1 MAKKFSK
8 GGERYDAGPGSDS
21 RGGAISSSNSSRRG
35 SARNGRGS
43 ASRSDVRSS
52 DAGTNSSRGSFGAI
66 NPPYALT
73 PVLQEM
79 AASLPFGRA
88 LGSQTDFVSSAL
100 LSAREGTISN
110 ESVPSTFPGIM
121 TLSWLPTIG
130 ISEGP
135 TSPVSL
141 AGRKLYYFVRHANSG
156 HVNYDAP
163 DLTNY
168 IVAADS
174 AFFMFSYFRRAL
186 GMLNTFSPLNRYY
199 AQYAMESAGFDY
211 DDLFH
216 NAAELNF
223 FLNQMA
229 AKMRSLVLPK
239 SLAYYQRHSALSDNI
254 YADAD
259 DARAQTYQFVPAG
272 WYVWTEPTSGDA
284 SNHKLWHLSFHPNP
298 GITKATD
305 SDRTRSSEN
314 QSRVSQRPDRG
325 KLITLDDMREIMDGI
340 LEPLLLSEDFNI
352 MSGDIL
358 KAFGSDVIVGVSEVP
373 VGYTIAPVYDEDA
386 LDQIRNAIILT
397 LDMTIDRANG
407 STPAKEFDIVQEDGL
422 YLYYSP
428 KFQCRE
434 LFVRKPILDYAHG
447 MPSPGRNLAATRF
460 TVSPRSIHYQPA
472 QVMENEGGDLGAS
485 LVCELSFAQIGT
497 EVISSAWTTQI
508 AFEKNGAGV
517 YQPRIDFKSVRTTN
531 PVLVINGSVT
541 DTLTQYYA
549 RLASVTRTAVFH
561 SHPQQYIAAAEL
573 TAPVPSPEV
582 PVTTATAIT
591 TKPIGFIGDF
601 TNYCVLERSDV
612 EKMHEAAVLALFF
625 QS

>member
-1 MAKKFSK
+1 MGKFVNK
-8 GGERYDAGPGSDS
+8 GRDRDATSVDER
-21 RGGAISSSNSSRRG
+21 SNSVPS
-35 SARNGRGS
+35 SASVGRGS
-43 ASRSDVRSS
+43 KRNAARSTQRGNVRSS
-52 DAGTNSSRGSFGAI
+52 ADRGDSARSSFGSI

-73 PVLQEM
+73 PTLQEM
-79 AASLPFGRA
+79 AAALPFGRA
-88 LGSQTDFVSSAL
+88 LGSQTDFVSSAAL
-100 LSAREGTISN
+100 TAEHGTIAN

-130 ISEGP
+130 ISDGP

-211 DDLFH
+211 EDLFH

-239 SLAYYQRHSALSDNI
+239 NIAYYQRHSALSDNI

-272 WYVWTEPTSGDA
+272 WYVWTEPVSGDA
-284 SNHKLWHLSFHPNP
+284 TDPKLWKLRFKPNP
-298 GITKATD
+298 GITYAP
-305 SDRTRSSEN
+305 SARSSEN
-314 QSRVSQRPDRG
+314 VSAAQRPDRG
-325 KLITLDDMREIMDGI
+325 TLITLQKMREIMNGI

-373 VGYTIAPVYDEDA
+373 IGYTIAPVYDEDA
-386 LDQIRNAIILT
+386 LDQIRNAIILG
-397 LDMTIDRANG
+397 LDMSMESG
-407 STPAKEFDIVQEDGL
+407 SGFESSGAFDIVQEDGL

-428 KFQCRE
+428 QFKCRE

-447 MPSPGRNLAATRF
+447 APSPGRNLAATRF
-460 TVSPRSIHYQPA
+460 TVAPKDIKYAGSVIKNFDDSESG
-472 QVMENEGGDLGAS
+472 QVTATLTFS
-485 LVCELSFAQIGT
+485 QIGT
-497 EVISSAWTTQI
+497 EVIASAWTSQI
-508 AFEKNGAGV
+508 AFLPNAAGV
-517 YQPRIDFKSVRTTN
+517 YQPQIDYKYVRTTN
-531 PVLVINGSVT
+531 PVLVIRGTIS
-541 DTLTQYYA
+541 DTVTQYYA

-573 TAPVPSPEV
+573 QAPAIPAGDVFV
-582 PVTTATAIT
+582 HTTAIT

-625 QS
+625 QA

>member
-8 GGERYDAGPGSDS
+8 GGERYDASSSSDS
-21 RGGAISSSNSSRRG
+21 RSSTVSSSNPSRRG
-35 SARNGRGS
+35 STRNGRGS
-43 ASRSDVRSS
+43 TARNDVRASDVSS
-52 DAGTNSSRGSFGAI
+52 NSSRGSFGAI

-88 LGSQTDFVSSAL
+88 LGSQTDFVSPAL
-100 LSAREGTISN
+100 LSIGAGTISN

-239 SLAYYQRHSALSDNI
+239 SIAYYQRHSALSDNI

-284 SNHKLWHLSFHPNP
+284 TDHKLWHLSFHPNP
-298 GITKATD
+298 GITAAPG
-305 SDRTRSSEN
+305 TRSSEN
-314 QSRVSQRPDRG
+314 ESRYSQRPDRG
-325 KLITLDDMREIMDGI
+325 KLLTLADMREIMDGI

-373 VGYTIAPVYDEDA
+373 IGYTIAPVYDEDA

-397 LDMTIDRANG
+397 LNIQIDRPTG
-407 STPAKEFDIVQEDGL
+407 STPDKEFDIVQEDGL

-428 KFQCRE
+428 KYSCTE

-460 TVSPRSIHYQPA
+460 TVSPRSIHYHPA
-472 QVMENEGGDLGAS
+472 KVMINEGGGVSAS
-485 LVCELSFAQIGT
+485 LVCELTFSQIGT
-497 EVISSAWTTQI
+497 EVIASAWTSQI
-508 AFEKNGAGV
+508 AFEKNGAGI
-517 YQPRIDFKSVRTTN
+517 YQPRIDFKSVRSTN
-531 PVLVINGSVT
+531 PVLVINGTVT
-541 DTLTQYYA
+541 DTITQYYA

-573 TAPVPSPEV
+573 TAPVPSDEA

>member
-1 MAKKFSK
+1 
-8 GGERYDAGPGSDS
+8 
-21 RGGAISSSNSSRRG
+21 
-35 SARNGRGS
+35 
-43 ASRSDVRSS
+43 
-52 DAGTNSSRGSFGAI
+52 
-66 NPPYALT
+66 
-73 PVLQEM
+73 M

-100 LSAREGTISN
+100 LSAESGTISN

-211 DDLFH
+211 NDLFH

-239 SLAYYQRHSALSDNI
+239 SIAYYQRHSALSDNI

-272 WYVWTEPTSGDA
+272 WYVWTEPTSGDV
-284 SNHKLWHLSFHPNP
+284 SDHRLWFLRFHPNP
-298 GITKATD
+298 GITYVPGN
-305 SDRTRSSEN
+305 RSSEN
-314 QSRVSQRPDRG
+314 ESRSSQRPDRG
-325 KLITLDDMREIMDGI
+325 KLITLADMRKIMDEI

-373 VGYTIAPVYDEDA
+373 IGYTISPVYDEDA

-397 LDMTIDRANG
+397 LDIEIASGTG
-407 STPAKEFDIVQEDGL
+407 STPRGEFDIVQKDGL

-428 KFQCRE
+428 KFRCRE

-460 TVSPRSIHYQPA
+460 TVSPRSIHYLPSK
-472 QVMENEGGDLGAS
+472 VMENYDGSLSAS
-485 LVCELSFAQIGT
+485 VECELNFSQIGT
-497 EVISSAWTTQI
+497 EVITSAWTSQI
-508 AFEKNGAGV
+508 AFEKNDIDV
-517 YQPRIDFKSVRTTN
+517 YQPRIDFKSVRATN
-531 PVLVINGSVT
+531 PVLAINGVIT
-541 DTLTQYYA
+541 DTMTQYYA

-573 TAPVPSPEV
+573 TAPTPSAET

>member
-8 GGERYDAGPGSDS
+8 GGERYDAGSNADS
-21 RGGAISSSNSSRRG
+21 RSGVVPSSNSSRRG
-35 SARNGRGS
+35 STRNGRGS
-43 ASRSDVRSS
+43 ASRSDVR
-52 DAGTNSSRGSFGAI
+52 AGDGSTNSSRGSFGAI

-88 LGSQTDFVSSAL
+88 LGSQTDFVSAAL
-100 LSAREGTISN
+100 LSAETGTISN

-211 DDLFH
+211 NDLFH

-239 SLAYYQRHSALSDNI
+239 SIAYYQRHSALSDNI

-272 WYVWTEPTSGDA
+272 WYVWTEPTSGDV
-284 SNHKLWHLSFHPNP
+284 SDHRLWFLRFHPNP
-298 GITKATD
+298 GITNAPGK
-305 SDRTRSSEN
+305 RSSEN
-314 QSRVSQRPDRG
+314 VSARSQRPDRG
-325 KLITLDDMREIMDGI
+325 KLITLADMREIMDEI

-373 VGYTIAPVYDEDA
+373 IGYTITPVYDEDA

-397 LDMTIDRANG
+397 LDIEFQPGTG
-407 STPAKEFDIVQEDGL
+407 STPRGEFDIAQKDGL

-428 KFQCRE
+428 KFRCRE

-460 TVSPRSIHYQPA
+460 TVSPRSIHYLSA
-472 QVMENEGGDLGAS
+472 SVMKNQDGSLSAS
-485 LVCELSFAQIGT
+485 LTCELSFSQIGT
-497 EVISSAWTTQI
+497 EVITSAWTSQI
-508 AFEKNGAGV
+508 AFEKNDFDV
-517 YQPRIDFKSVRTTN
+517 YQPRIDFKSVRATN
-531 PVLVINGSVT
+531 PVLVINGAIT
-541 DTLTQYYA
+541 DTMTQYYA

-573 TAPVPSPEV
+573 TAPAPSDEEPI
-582 PVTTATAIT
+582 TCATAIT

>member
-8 GGERYDAGPGSDS
+8 GGERYDASSGADS
-21 RGGAISSSNSSRRG
+21 RSSAVSNSNSSRRG
-35 SARNGRGS
+35 STRNVRGS
-43 ASRSDVRSS
+43 APRSDVR
-52 DAGTNSSRGSFGAI
+52 AGDGSTSSSRGSFGAI

-88 LGSQTDFVSSAL
+88 LGSQTDFVSAAL
-100 LSAREGTISN
+100 LSAETGTISN

-211 DDLFH
+211 NDLFH

-239 SLAYYQRHSALSDNI
+239 SIAYYQRHSALSDNI

-272 WYVWTEPTSGDA
+272 WYVWTEPTSGDV
-284 SNHKLWHLSFHPNP
+284 SDHRLWFLRFHPNP
-298 GITKATD
+298 GITNTSGD
-305 SDRTRSSEN
+305 RSSEN
-314 QSRVSQRPDRG
+314 VNAHSQRPDRG
-325 KLITLDDMREIMDGI
+325 KLITLADMREIMDEI

-373 VGYTIAPVYDEDA
+373 IGYTITPVYDEDA

-397 LDMTIDRANG
+397 LDIEIEPGIG
-407 STPAKEFDIVQEDGL
+407 STARGEFDIVQKDGL

-428 KFQCRE
+428 KFRCRE

-460 TVSPRSIHYQPA
+460 TVSPRSIHYLSSSVVKNQD
-472 QVMENEGGDLGAS
+472 GSLSAS
-485 LVCELSFAQIGT
+485 LICELSFSQIGT
-497 EVISSAWTTQI
+497 EVITSAWTSQI
-508 AFEKNGAGV
+508 AFEKNDIDV
-517 YQPRIDFKSVRTTN
+517 YQPRIDFKSVRATN
-531 PVLVINGSVT
+531 PVLVINGAIT
-541 DTLTQYYA
+541 DTMTQYYA

-573 TAPVPSPEV
+573 TAPVPSDSDPF
-582 PVTTATAIT
+582 TIATAVT

>member
-1 MAKKFSK
+1 
-8 GGERYDAGPGSDS
+8 
-21 RGGAISSSNSSRRG
+21 
-35 SARNGRGS
+35 
-43 ASRSDVRSS
+43 
-52 DAGTNSSRGSFGAI
+52 
-66 NPPYALT
+66 
-73 PVLQEM
+73 M

-100 LSAREGTISN
+100 LSIGAGTISN
-110 ESVPSTFPGIM
+110 ESIPSTFPGIM

-239 SLAYYQRHSALSDNI
+239 SIAYYQRHSALSDNI

-272 WYVWTEPTSGDA
+272 WYVWTEPTTGDVA
-284 SNHKLWHLSFHPNP
+284 DRKLWRLSFHPNP
-298 GITKATD
+298 GITGAP
-305 SDRTRSSEN
+305 SGRSSEN
-314 QSRVSQRPDRG
+314 VSRYSQRPDRG
-325 KLITLDDMREIMDGI
+325 RLLTLADMREIMDGI

-373 VGYTIAPVYDEDA
+373 IGYTIAPVYDEDA

-397 LDMTIDRANG
+397 LNMKIDPG
-407 STPAKEFDIVQEDGL
+407 TCSTPAGEFDIVQETV
-422 YLYYSP
+422 
-428 KFQCRE
+428 CICTT
-434 LFVRKPILDYAHG
+434 VR
-447 MPSPGRNLAATRF
+447 S
-460 TVSPRSIHYQPA
+460 
-472 QVMENEGGDLGAS
+472 
-485 LVCELSFAQIGT
+485 
-497 EVISSAWTTQI
+497 SSAQS
-508 AFEKNGAGV
+508 
-517 YQPRIDFKSVRTTN
+517 YSC
-531 PVLVINGSVT
+531 GSQF
-541 DTLTQYYA
+541 LTMPTVCP
-549 RLASVTRTAVFH
+549 LLGG
-561 SHPQQYIAAAEL
+561 I
-573 TAPVPSPEV
+573 
-582 PVTTATAIT
+582 
-591 TKPIGFIGDF
+591 
-601 TNYCVLERSDV
+601 
-612 EKMHEAAVLALFF
+612 
-625 QS
+625 

>member
-8 GGERYDAGPGSDS
+8 GGERYDASSNADS
-21 RGGAISSSNSSRRG
+21 RSSAVPSSNSSRRG
-35 SARNGRGS
+35 SPRNGRGS
-43 ASRSDVRSS
+43 ASRSDVRAS
-52 DAGTNSSRGSFGAI
+52 DGSANSSRGSFGAI

-88 LGSQTDFVSSAL
+88 LGSQTDFVSAAL
-100 LSAREGTISN
+100 LSAETGTISN

-211 DDLFH
+211 NDLFH

-239 SLAYYQRHSALSDNI
+239 SIAYYQRHSALSDNI

-272 WYVWTEPTSGDA
+272 WYVWTEPTSGDV
-284 SNHKLWHLSFHPNP
+284 SDHRLWFLRFHPNP
-298 GITKATD
+298 GITNM
-305 SDRTRSSEN
+305 SGTRSSEN
-314 QSRVSQRPDRG
+314 VSAGSQRPDRG
-325 KLITLDDMREIMDGI
+325 KLITLADMREIMDEI

-373 VGYTIAPVYDEDA
+373 IGYTITPVYDEDA

-397 LDMTIDRANG
+397 LDIDIQPGTG
-407 STPAKEFDIVQEDGL
+407 STPRGEFDIMQEDGL

-428 KFQCRE
+428 KFRCRE

-460 TVSPRSIHYQPA
+460 TVSPRSIHYLSASVTKDQD
-472 QVMENEGGDLGAS
+472 GSLSAS
-485 LVCELSFAQIGT
+485 LTCELSFSQIGT
-497 EVISSAWTTQI
+497 EVIASAWTSQI
-508 AFEKNGAGV
+508 AFEKNDIDV
-517 YQPRIDFKSVRTTN
+517 YQPRIDFKSVRATN
-531 PVLVINGSVT
+531 PVLVINGAIT
-541 DTLTQYYA
+541 DTMTQYYA

-573 TAPVPSPEV
+573 TAPAPSDEEPI
-582 PVTTATAIT
+582 TRATAIT

-625 QS
+625 RS

>member
-8 GGERYDAGPGSDS
+8 GGERYDASSSTDS
-21 RGGAISSSNSSRRG
+21 RSGAVPSSSSSRRG
-35 SARNGRGS
+35 STRNGRGS
-43 ASRSDVRSS
+43 TSRSDVR
-52 DAGTNSSRGSFGAI
+52 AGDGSTNSSRGSFGAI

-88 LGSQTDFVSSAL
+88 LGSQTDFVSAAL
-100 LSAREGTISN
+100 LSAETATISN

-211 DDLFH
+211 NDLFH

-239 SLAYYQRHSALSDNI
+239 SIAYYQRHSALSDNI

-272 WYVWTEPTSGDA
+272 WYVWTEPTSGDV
-284 SNHKLWHLSFHPNP
+284 SDHRLWFLRFHPNP
-298 GITKATD
+298 GITNT
-305 SDRTRSSEN
+305 SGNRSSEN
-314 QSRVSQRPDRG
+314 VNAHSQRPDRG
-325 KLITLDDMREIMDGI
+325 KLITLADMREIMDEI

-373 VGYTIAPVYDEDA
+373 IGYTITPVYDEDA

-397 LDMTIDRANG
+397 LDIEIEPGIG
-407 STPAKEFDIVQEDGL
+407 STARGEFDIVQKDGL

-460 TVSPRSIHYQPA
+460 TVSPRSIHYLASSVVKNQD
-472 QVMENEGGDLGAS
+472 GSLGAS
-485 LVCELSFAQIGT
+485 LICELSFSQIGT
-497 EVISSAWTTQI
+497 EVITSAWTSQI
-508 AFEKNGAGV
+508 AFEKNDIGV
-517 YQPRIDFKSVRTTN
+517 YQPRIDFKSVRATN
-531 PVLVINGSVT
+531 PVLVINGAIT
-541 DTLTQYYA
+541 DTMTQYYA

-573 TAPVPSPEV
+573 TAPVPSAGDFSI
-582 PVTTATAIT
+582 ATAIT

>member
-8 GGERYDAGPGSDS
+8 GGERYDA
-21 RGGAISSSNSSRRG
+21 SSSSESHSSAVSSTNSSRRG
-35 SARNGRGS
+35 STRNGRGS
-43 ASRSDVRSS
+43 TSRSDVR
-52 DAGTNSSRGSFGAI
+52 AGDVGANSSRGSFGAI

-88 LGSQTDFVSSAL
+88 LGSQTDFVSAAL
-100 LSAREGTISN
+100 LSVGAGTISN

-223 FLNQMA
+223 FLNQTA

-239 SLAYYQRHSALSDNI
+239 SIAYYQRHSALSDNI

-272 WYVWTEPTSGDA
+272 WYVWTEPTSGDGA
-284 SNHKLWHLSFHPNP
+284 NTKLWSLSFHPNP
-298 GITKATD
+298 GITYAA
-305 SDRTRSSEN
+305 SSRSSEN
-314 QSRVSQRPDRG
+314 ESRHSQRPDRG
-325 KLITLDDMREIMDGI
+325 KLLTLADMREIMDGI

-373 VGYTIAPVYDEDA
+373 IGYTIAPVYDEDA

-397 LDMTIDRANG
+397 LDVQIDRATG
-407 STPAKEFDIVQEDGL
+407 STPDKEFDIVQEDGL

-428 KFQCRE
+428 RYLCAE

-460 TVSPRSIHYQPA
+460 TVSPRSIYYRPA
-472 QVMENEGGDLGAS
+472 QVMRNEGGGTSAS
-485 LVCELSFAQIGT
+485 LMCELTFSQIGT
-497 EVISSAWTTQI
+497 EVISSAWTSQI

-517 YQPRIDFKSVRTTN
+517 YQPRIDFKSVRSTN
-531 PVLVINGSVT
+531 PVLVINGTVT

-573 TAPVPSPEV
+573 TAPTPSDEAPI
-582 PVTTATAIT
+582 TTATAIT

>member
-8 GGERYDAGPGSDS
+8 GGERYDASSGSDS
-21 RGGAISSSNSSRRG
+21 RNSVVSGSNSSRRG
-35 SARNGRGS
+35 PARNDRRS
-43 ASRSDVRSS
+43 TTRSDVRTGDVSAS
-52 DAGTNSSRGSFGAI
+52 SSRGSFGSI

-88 LGSQTDFVSSAL
+88 LGSQTDFVSAAL
-100 LSAREGTISN
+100 LSIGAGTISN

-239 SLAYYQRHSALSDNI
+239 SIAYYQRHSALSDNI

-272 WYVWTEPTSGDA
+272 WYVWTEPTAGDVT
-284 SNHKLWHLSFHPNP
+284 NRKLWHLRFHPNP
-298 GITKATD
+298 GITA
-305 SDRTRSSEN
+305 TRSGRSGEN
-314 QSRVSQRPDRG
+314 ESRYAQRPDRG
-325 KLITLDDMREIMDGI
+325 KLLTLADMREIMDEI

-373 VGYTIAPVYDEDA
+373 VGYTITPVYDEDA
-386 LDQIRNAIILT
+386 LDQIRNAVILT
-397 LDMTIDRANG
+397 LNVTIDPATN
-407 STPAKEFDIVQEDGL
+407 STPNHELDIVQEDGL

-428 KFQCRE
+428 KFQCTE

-472 QVMENEGGDLGAS
+472 RVMENEGGGLSAS
-485 LVCELSFAQIGT
+485 LECDLNFAQIGT
-497 EVISSAWTTQI
+497 EIISSAWTSQI

-517 YQPRIDFKSVRTTN
+517 YQPRIDFKSVRSTN
-531 PVLVINGSVT
+531 PVLVINGTVT
-541 DTLTQYYA
+541 DTITQYYA

-561 SHPQQYIAAAEL
+561 SHPQQYIAAAEII
-573 TAPVPSPEV
+573 APVPSEEA
-582 PVTTATAIT
+582 PVTTATSVT

>member
-1 MAKKFSK
+1 MAKKFAK
-8 GGERYDAGPGSDS
+8 GGERYDASSNADS
-21 RGGAISSSNSSRRG
+21 RSGAVPSSNSSRRG
-35 SARNGRGS
+35 STRNGRGS
-43 ASRSDVRSS
+43 TSRSDVR
-52 DAGTNSSRGSFGAI
+52 AGDGSANSSRGSFGAI

-88 LGSQTDFVSSAL
+88 LGSQTDFVSAAL
-100 LSAREGTISN
+100 LSAESGTISN

-211 DDLFH
+211 NDLFH

-239 SLAYYQRHSALSDNI
+239 SIAYYQRHSALSDNI

-272 WYVWTEPTSGDA
+272 WYVWTEPTSGDV
-284 SNHKLWHLSFHPNP
+284 SDHRLWFLRFHPNP
-298 GITKATD
+298 GITNT
-305 SDRTRSSEN
+305 SGNRSSEN
-314 QSRVSQRPDRG
+314 VNAHSQRPDRG
-325 KLITLDDMREIMDGI
+325 KLITLADMREIMDEI

-373 VGYTIAPVYDEDA
+373 IGYTITPVYDEDA

-397 LDMTIDRANG
+397 LDIDIEPGIG
-407 STPAKEFDIVQEDGL
+407 STARGEFDIVQKDGL

-428 KFQCRE
+428 KFRCRE

-460 TVSPRSIHYQPA
+460 TVSPRSIHYLSSSVVKNQD
-472 QVMENEGGDLGAS
+472 GSLSAS
-485 LVCELSFAQIGT
+485 LICELSFSQIGT
-497 EVISSAWTTQI
+497 EVITSAWTSQI
-508 AFEKNGAGV
+508 AFEKNDIGV
-517 YQPRIDFKSVRTTN
+517 YQPRIDFKSVRATN
-531 PVLVINGSVT
+531 PVLVINGAIT
-541 DTLTQYYA
+541 DTMTQYYA

-573 TAPVPSPEV
+573 TAPVPSDDELFTLV
-582 PVTTATAIT
+582 TAIT

>member
-1 MAKKFSK
+1 MAKKFAK
-8 GGERYDAGPGSDS
+8 GGERYDASSNADS
-21 RGGAISSSNSSRRG
+21 RSGAVPSSNSSRRG
-35 SARNGRGS
+35 STRNGRGS
-43 ASRSDVRSS
+43 TSRSDVR
-52 DAGTNSSRGSFGAI
+52 AGDGSANSSRGSFGAI

-88 LGSQTDFVSSAL
+88 LGSQTDFVSAAL
-100 LSAREGTISN
+100 LSAESGTISN

-211 DDLFH
+211 NDLFH

-239 SLAYYQRHSALSDNI
+239 SIAYYQRHSALSDNI

-272 WYVWTEPTSGDA
+272 WYVWTEPTSGDV
-284 SNHKLWHLSFHPNP
+284 SDHRLWFLRFHPNP
-298 GITKATD
+298 GITNT
-305 SDRTRSSEN
+305 SGNRSSEN
-314 QSRVSQRPDRG
+314 VNAHSQRPDRG
-325 KLITLDDMREIMDGI
+325 KLITLADMREIMDEI

-373 VGYTIAPVYDEDA
+373 IGYTITPVYDEDA

-397 LDMTIDRANG
+397 LDIDIEPGLG
-407 STPAKEFDIVQEDGL
+407 STARGEFDIVQKDGL

-460 TVSPRSIHYQPA
+460 TVSPRSIHYLSSSVVKNQD
-472 QVMENEGGDLGAS
+472 GSLSAS
-485 LVCELSFAQIGT
+485 LICELSFSQIGT
-497 EVISSAWTTQI
+497 EVITSAWTSQI
-508 AFEKNGAGV
+508 AFEKNDIGV
-517 YQPRIDFKSVRTTN
+517 YQPRIDFKSVRATN
-531 PVLVINGSVT
+531 PVLVINGAIT
-541 DTLTQYYA
+541 DTMTQYYA

-573 TAPVPSPEV
+573 TAPVPSDEELFTLV
-582 PVTTATAIT
+582 TAIT

>member
-8 GGERYDAGPGSDS
+8 GGERYAASSDSDS
-21 RGGAISSSNSSRRG
+21 RNSVSSNSNSSRRG
-35 SARNGRGS
+35 SARGDRRPTT
-43 ASRSDVRSS
+43 RSDVRAGDVSASS
-52 DAGTNSSRGSFGAI
+52 GRGSFGSI

-88 LGSQTDFVSSAL
+88 LGSQTDFVSAAL
-100 LSAREGTISN
+100 LSIGAGTISN

-223 FLNQMA
+223 FLNQTA

-239 SLAYYQRHSALSDNI
+239 SIAYYQRHSALSDNI

-272 WYVWTEPTSGDA
+272 WYVWTEPTSGDVTDR
-284 SNHKLWHLSFHPNP
+284 KLWHLRFHPNP
-298 GITKATD
+298 GITV
-305 SDRTRSSEN
+305 TRSGLRSGEN
-314 QSRVSQRPDRG
+314 ESRFSQRPDRG
-325 KLITLDDMREIMDGI
+325 KLLTLADMREIMDEI

-373 VGYTIAPVYDEDA
+373 IGYTIAPVYDEDA

-397 LDMTIDRANG
+397 LNVTIDPATG
-407 STPAKEFDIVQEDGL
+407 STPNRELDIVQEDGL

-428 KFQCRE
+428 KFRCTE
-434 LFVRKPILDYAHG
+434 LLVRKPILDYAHG

-472 QVMENEGGDLGAS
+472 LVIKNEGGGLSAS
-485 LVCELSFAQIGT
+485 LECDLNFAQIGT
-497 EVISSAWTTQI
+497 EIISSAWTSQI

-517 YQPRIDFKSVRTTN
+517 YQPRIDFKSVRSTN
-531 PVLVINGSVT
+531 PVLVINGTVT
-541 DTLTQYYA
+541 DTMAQYYA

-573 TAPVPSPEV
+573 AAPVPSDEA
-582 PVTTATAIT
+582 PVTTATAVT

>member
-8 GGERYDAGPGSDS
+8 GGERYDA
-21 RGGAISSSNSSRRG
+21 SSSSERRNSAVSSSDSSRRE
-35 SARNGRGS
+35 SARTGRGS
-43 ASRSDVRSS
+43 TPRSDVRAGNASS
-52 DAGTNSSRGSFGAI
+52 SGSRGSFGAI

-88 LGSQTDFVSSAL
+88 LGSQTDFVSTAL
-100 LSAREGTISN
+100 LSIGAGTISN

-239 SLAYYQRHSALSDNI
+239 SIAYYQRHSALSDNI

-272 WYVWTEPTSGDA
+272 WYVWTEPTTGDVA
-284 SNHKLWHLSFHPNP
+284 DRKLWRLSFHPNP
-298 GITKATD
+298 GITAAP
-305 SDRTRSSEN
+305 SSRSSEN
-314 QSRVSQRPDRG
+314 ESRYSQRPDRG
-325 KLITLDDMREIMDGI
+325 KLLTLADMREIMDGI

-373 VGYTIAPVYDEDA
+373 IGYTIAPVYDEDA

-397 LDMTIDRANG
+397 LNVKIDPGTG
-407 STPAKEFDIVQEDGL
+407 STPAGEFDIVQEDGL

-428 KFQCRE
+428 NFECTE

-460 TVSPRSIHYQPA
+460 TVSPRSIAYRPA
-472 QVMENEGGDLGAS
+472 SVISNEGGGLTAS
-485 LVCELSFAQIGT
+485 LMCELSFSQIGT
-497 EVISSAWTTQI
+497 EVISSAWTSQI

-517 YQPRIDFKSVRTTN
+517 YQPRIDFKSVRSTN
-531 PVLVINGSVT
+531 PVLVINGTVT
-541 DTLTQYYA
+541 DTITQYYA

-573 TAPVPSPEV
+573 TAPVPSDET
-582 PVTTATAIT
+582 PVTTATAVT

>member
-8 GGERYDAGPGSDS
+8 GGERYDA
-21 RGGAISSSNSSRRG
+21 SSSSDARSSTVSTSSPSRRG
-35 SARNGRGS
+35 STRNGRGS
-43 ASRSDVRSS
+43 TPRNDVRAS
-52 DAGTNSSRGSFGAI
+52 DASAGRSRGSFGAI

-88 LGSQTDFVSSAL
+88 LGSQTDFVSASL
-100 LSAREGTISN
+100 LSISDGTISN

-199 AQYAMESAGFDY
+199 AQYAMESAGFNY

-216 NAAELNF
+216 NAAELSF
-223 FLNQMA
+223 FLNQTA

-239 SLAYYQRHSALSDNI
+239 SIAYYQRHSALSDNI

-272 WYVWTEPTSGDA
+272 WYVWTEPTSGDVT
-284 SNHKLWHLSFHPNP
+284 NHKLWHLSFHPNP
-298 GITKATD
+298 GITD
-305 SDRTRSSEN
+305 NPSTRSSDNE
-314 QSRVSQRPDRG
+314 SRYAQRPDRG
-325 KLITLDDMREIMDGI
+325 SLLTLANMREIMDGI

-373 VGYTIAPVYDEDA
+373 IGYTIAPVYDEDA

-397 LDMTIDRANG
+397 LNIQIDAATG

-428 KFQCRE
+428 KYSCTE

-447 MPSPGRNLAATRF
+447 LPSPARNLAATRF
-460 TVSPRSIHYQPA
+460 TVSPRSIHYHAA
-472 QVMENEGGDLGAS
+472 QVMRNEGGDLSAS
-485 LVCELSFAQIGT
+485 LLCELTFSQIGT
-497 EVISSAWTTQI
+497 EVITSAWTSQI
-508 AFEKNGAGV
+508 AFEKNGAGI
-517 YQPRIDFKSVRTTN
+517 YQPRIDFKSVRSTN
-531 PVLVINGSVT
+531 PVLVINGTVS

-549 RLASVTRTAVFH
+549 RLSSVTRTAVFH

-573 TAPVPSPEV
+573 TAPVPSDEA
-582 PVTTATAIT
+582 PVTTATAVT